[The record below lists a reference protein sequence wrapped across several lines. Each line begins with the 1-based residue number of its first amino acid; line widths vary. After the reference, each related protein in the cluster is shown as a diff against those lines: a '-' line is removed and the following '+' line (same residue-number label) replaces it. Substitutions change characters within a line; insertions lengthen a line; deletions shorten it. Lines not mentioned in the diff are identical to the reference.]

1 MKEILKGRW
10 VQALWKKDA
19 ITKEFIRQIYPR
31 DRVEVRGEQ
40 IWRRR
45 IAVMGGIVFGGIV
58 LLLLGNFV
66 YEKNTFGL
74 DKNVLQRTSPDIP
87 LVVRGNGE
95 NGEWQ
100 KEMNLH
106 LEERKFTEQEC
117 EKMEMKVQEYLEQT
131 LLGENRSAESITSKL
146 LFSKEIPDTEILLNW
161 IVDDRYINE
170 QGEIRFSAVPQ
181 DGVDT
186 EVTVEAEYRNF
197 KKTYHYPIHI
207 VAKQLFGA
215 EREIAEVK
223 EEIKKAI
230 KQQKTE
236 DKIILPDTLGNTK
249 LNYEVKQDK
258 DPPYLLVLMM
268 MGIVLYPL
276 CERER
281 QKKQLEARKEQLA
294 LDHPGIVNKVMLLL
308 GAGLTLRQCFLRLA
322 QEYEEQRKKTGER
335 RYAYEEICIMINEIQ
350 DGMPDIPA
358 VEQFGKRCGIQP
370 YLRFASII
378 SQNLRKGSQG
388 LIEILEQEALEA
400 FDQRKQQALRM
411 GETASTKLLFPM
423 MIMLGLVM
431 GIIMVPAFMSM

>member
-1 MKEILKGRW
+1 MKEILKCRW
-10 VQALWKKDA
+10 GQMLWRKDVK
-19 ITKEFIRQIYPR
+19 TKEFIQQIYPR
-31 DRVEVRGEQ
+31 EKVEARGEQ

-45 IAVMGGIVFGGIV
+45 IVVMGGIVFGGII
-58 LLLLGNFV
+58 LLFLGNFV
-66 YEKNTFGL
+66 CEKNTFGL
-74 DKNVLQRTSPDIP
+74 DKNVLQRTSPDIA

-100 KEMNLH
+100 KEINLQ

-117 EKMEMKVQEYLEQT
+117 EKLERQVQEYLEQT
-131 LLGENRSAESITSKL
+131 FLGENRSAESITSKL
-146 LFSKEIPDTEILLNW
+146 VFSKEIPDTEILLTW
-161 IVDDRYINE
+161 MVDDRYMNN
-170 QGEIRFSAVPQ
+170 QGEICYSSIPQ

-186 EVTVEAEYRNF
+186 EVTVEAECRNF
-197 KKTYHYPIHI
+197 KKTYHFPIHI
-207 VAKQLFGA
+207 VDKPLFGT
-215 EREIAEVK
+215 EREIAEAK

-230 KQQKTE
+230 KQQKAE
-236 DKIILPDTLGNTK
+236 DKIALPETVGSTK
-249 LNYEVKQDK
+249 LSYEVKQDK
-258 DPPYLLVLMM
+258 DPPYLLVLMTI
-268 MGIVLYPL
+268 GIIMYPL
-276 CERER
+276 YERER
-281 QKKQLEARKEQLA
+281 QKKQLEERKEQLS

-322 QEYEEQRKKTGER
+322 QEYEEQREKTGER

-350 DGMPDIPA
+350 DGTPDIPA
-358 VEQFGKRCGIQP
+358 VERFGKRCGIQP

-388 LIEILEQEALEA
+388 MIEILEQESLEA
-400 FDQRKQQALRM
+400 FDQRKQQVLRM